1 MTYYEFKKVAEFL
14 QGLTPEMVYGET
26 QQPKIKLASM
36 SSKKDSNIDE
46 DDMLAPLVK
55 MGVLK
60 IVH

>member
-26 QQPKIKLASM
+26 QQPKTKIASM

>member
-1 MTYYEFKKVAEFL
+1 MTSDEFKKVAEFL

-26 QQPKIKLASM
+26 QQPQIKPSSM
-36 SSKKDSNIDE
+36 PSKKDINTEE

-60 IVH
+60 IAH

>member
-26 QQPKIKLASM
+26 QQPKTKPAST
-36 SSKKDSNIDE
+36 SSKKDRNIDE